1 MTFLFPLGLVPPFNP
16 VNRLLIIQPSY
27 YQARQNRTVFK
38 VRRRQVVP
46 LTLPYL
52 AALSP
57 PDWEIKLLD
66 EQLEPVD
73 FDYRADL
80 VAITT
85 WTLTAH
91 RAYDIADEF
100 RRRGVK
106 VILGGPHTFFHAEE
120 AGEHCDAVG
129 IGEAEGIWNPMLADA
144 RRAAENLPFGAAAL
158 AGRTAPAAL
167 RPVEYAAIRA
177 VQDVFRGVV
186 ARLSVSL

>member
-1 MTFLFPLGLVPPFNP
+1 MA
-16 VNRLLIIQPSY
+16 NRLLIIQPSY
-27 YQARQNRTVFK
+27 YRSRRNRLVFK

-57 PDWEIKLLD
+57 PDWDVKLLD

-73 FDYRADL
+73 FDYPADL

-85 WTLTAH
+85 WTLYSY

-106 VILGGPHTFFHAEE
+106 VILGGPHTFFHADE

-129 IGEAEGIWNPMLADA
+129 IGEAEDIWKPMLDDA
-144 RRAAENLPFGAAAL
+144 RRGALKKIYRADQASLIEFAVAPLRIAEL
-158 AGRTAPAAL
+158 AAL
-167 RPVEYAAIRA
+167 RPV
-177 VQDVFRGVV
+177 QDVFGGVV
-186 ARLSVSL
+186 ARLPVPL